1 MINQQTS
8 QPAGRPID
16 VADVIDNAPIG
27 SLQVRTIALC
37 GLIALLDGYDT
48 LVVGFAGPALA
59 DHLGISRSALGPV
72 FAIGLLGAA
81 IGGLMLGALADRF
94 GRKPM
99 LIASALIFAFFCGL
113 TIWVTSL
120 PQLLACRFL
129 AGIGLGGAAPCF
141 IALTSEFAPKRFR
154 AAAITA
160 LWACLPLGGILG
172 SIVSTVALP
181 RQGWEA
187 LFVFGAIA
195 PVLAAIAA
203 AFWLPESPRFLERT
217 EHGRAK
223 LARLLER
230 LGNRPMSQHSLPDG
244 ARLIVAHADQAPSS
258 IRALFSEGRGR
269 MTVLLWLAF
278 FFAAVLTVLV
288 PLWSPTLL
296 RDAGYTIAQSS
307 LMVALF
313 NVGAIVGMAGLG
325 MLIDRYGARRVLT
338 GILVL
343 CAVSTAPIGLLV
355 TELLIAGVLFTLC
368 GLGAGG
374 GVAGIVALSAMLYPP
389 RLRSTAVGGAAAAG
403 RIGQMLG
410 PMASGAFIAL
420 GWSIAGV
427 FAIFAAPPLLAAAFV
442 AALGRRTNAE
452 LTEASDV
459 ASASRS
465 RSPPR
470 SRSEVFD

>member
-1 MINQQTS
+1 MINQQAG
-8 QPAGRPID
+8 QPDGRSID
-16 VADVIDNAPIG
+16 VADVIDTAPIG
-27 SLQVRTIALC
+27 GLQLRTIALC

-81 IGGLMLGALADRF
+81 IGGLVLGALADRF

-113 TIWVTSL
+113 TIWVTNL

-195 PVLAAIAA
+195 PVLAAVAA

-230 LGNRPMSQHSLPDG
+230 LSKRPMPDG
-244 ARLIVAHADQAPSS
+244 ARFIVAHADQAPSS
-258 IRALFSEGRGR
+258 IRALFSEGRR
-269 MTVLLWLAF
+269 PMTVLLWLAF

-325 MLIDRYGARRVLT
+325 MLIDLYGARRVLT

-343 CAVSTAPIGLLV
+343 CAVSTAPIGFLV

-410 PMASGAFIAL
+410 SMASGTFIAL
-420 GWSIAGV
+420 GWGIAGV

-442 AALGRRTNAE
+442 AALGRRTSSELAE
-452 LTEASDV
+452 TSEV
-459 ASASRS
+459 ASVSKSRPS
-465 RSPPR
+465 TH
-470 SRSEVFD
+470 SRSEVFDQG